1 MDTMN
6 LDQLIGYN
14 EAMSLAC
21 NMVREVI
28 AECMSSD
35 DSSEH
40 WPKLLLNLLIDLDA
54 QRARSNELV
63 SEIYFDMEVPDNA

>member
-14 EAMSLAC
+14 EAMTVAC

-54 QRARSNELV
+54 QRSTSNDLV
-63 SEIYFDMEVPDNA
+63 AENYFDMEVPTND